1 MENITLGQVS
11 LALTFII
18 GLISG
23 IGFLSQNTKKWI
35 SNAMKEQMSD
45 IKAQMGDITDRLDQV
60 DLESTKNYLVTYLSD
75 IERGKAL
82 DEIEK
87 ERFYEQYQHY
97 LHLGGNSYIK
107 SKVESL
113 QKKGWL

>member
-11 LALTFII
+11 LALTFVI

-23 IGFLSQNTKKWI
+23 IGFLMQNTKKWI
-35 SNAMKEQMSD
+35 NNAMKEQMSD
-45 IKAQMGDITDRLDQV
+45 IKAQIEDITDRLDQV

-75 IERGKAL
+75 IERGKVL

-97 LHLGGNSYIK
+97 LNKGGNSYIK
-107 SKVESL
+107 QKVDCI